1 MAEANTIIQELEA
14 AYHHYI
20 EVFNR
25 QDAAGFVGCYTH
37 PHSMLS
43 GEHGMVVTNT
53 EADHQRG
60 YERMMVAL
68 RESGWERSGIDRMQ
82 IWPFSASLAQLVAD
96 VTRYEKDGSVLEKLR
111 ASYMFR
117 RESGAWKIF
126 SFSLVEAPFSGPGMG
141 RP

>member
-1 MAEANTIIQELEA
+1 MAEANAIIQELEA

-25 QDAAGFVGCYTH
+25 QDAAGFVGCYSH

-43 GEHGMVVTNT
+43 GEHGMVVVNT

-60 YERMMVAL
+60 YERMMVSL
-68 RESGWERSGIDRMQ
+68 RESGWECSGIDRVQ

-96 VTRYEKDGSVLEKLR
+96 VTRYKKDGSVLEKLR

-117 RESGAWKIF
+117 RESDAWKIL
-126 SFSLVEAPFSGPGMG
+126 SFSLVEAPFSGPGIS
-141 RP
+141 R